1 MAGKTEKISITEQNL
16 LAGLKLIKN
25 HPLFSRLSG
34 RLTISGK
41 DFVGKDNYSI
51 VYPSEILFN
60 RNILLQSENW
70 AYVAAHS
77 LLHIS
82 FGHFDAQKMPN
93 RGKQLDIYLWN
104 KACDLYIAKFLE
116 DIGFGTSIWPSVT
129 DWFRDSMTDEIVI
142 YEYLIGHRGEKSNI
156 ELLYTG
162 FGTAP
167 GQFDMEGLEH
177 PLSWYN
183 HRNPHMAQFAYALA
197 ASVTHAIGIAGG
209 HALYKEENQGKAVQA
224 ASWFISQYPLL
235 GALAAGFT
243 IIEDETECRRLEI
256 RTAAV
261 DVIEAKIYVNPCF
274 VLTKEELRFVLA
286 HEYLHA
292 GLMHK
297 KRCQGRDFYLWN
309 VACDYVINGWLYE
322 MQIGSMPQDALYD
335 EELKG
340 KSAEEIYDQILRD
353 LKKYR
358 RLYTFRGYGAGDI
371 LSTDY
376 DNRKLGVDLDEFY
389 KNALS
394 QGLELEQSSGR
405 GLIPEGLVE
414 EIRAL
419 AMPPIPWDV
428 KLARWFD
435 AYFPPT
441 MRTRT
446 YAKPSRRQSSSPDIP
461 RPGYLIREELLEK
474 RTFGVILDT
483 SGSMDTKLL
492 GKALGAVAS
501 YAQAREV
508 PFVRVIFCDAAAY
521 DAGYLAPEEIA
532 GRVNVRGRGGTI
544 LQAGVEKLLHTNDFP
559 KTAPIL
565 FITDAQCESDLIVP
579 RTHAFL
585 IPKGTALPFQA
596 KGEVFQM
603 E

>member
-1 MAGKTEKISITEQNL
+1 MAEKKISITEQNL

-34 RLTISGK
+34 GFNISGK
-41 DFVGKDNYSI
+41 EFVGKDNYSI
-51 VYPSEILFN
+51 VYPSEIYFN
-60 RNILLQSENW
+60 RNILLQPENW
-70 AYVAAHS
+70 AYIAAHS

-93 RGKQLDIYLWN
+93 RGKQLDLYLWN

-116 DIGFGTSIWPSVT
+116 DIRFGISIWSSVT
-129 DWFRDSMTDEIVI
+129 DWFRNSMTDEIVI
-142 YEYLIGHRGEKSNI
+142 YEYLIGHKGEKDNI

-167 GQFDMEGLEH
+167 RQLDMRGLEH
-177 PLSWYN
+177 PLSWN
-183 HRNPHMAQFAYALA
+183 NRRNPYMAQFAYALA
-197 ASVTHAIGIAGG
+197 ASVTHAVSIAGG
-209 HALYKEENQGKAVQA
+209 HTLYEGKNQGKAVQA

-243 IIEDETECRRLEI
+243 IIEDEIECRRLEI

-261 DVIEAKIYVNPCF
+261 NVMEAKIYVNPCF

-292 GLMHK
+292 GLMHQ
-297 KRCQGRDFYLWN
+297 KRCQGRDAYFWN

-358 RLYTFRGYGAGDI
+358 RLCTFRGYGAGDI
-371 LSTDY
+371 LNTNY

-389 KNALS
+389 RNALS

-405 GLIPEGLVE
+405 GLIPAGLIE

-435 AYFPPT
+435 AYFPPIV
-441 MRTRT
+441 RTRT
-446 YAKPSRRQSSSPDIP
+446 YAKPSRRQSSSPNIP
-461 RPGYLIREELLEK
+461 RPGYLIREELLEQ

-483 SGSMDTKLL
+483 SGSMDAKLL
-492 GKALGAVAS
+492 GKALGAIAS

-508 PFVRVIFCDAAAY
+508 PFLRVIFCDAAAY

-532 GRVNVRGRGGTI
+532 GRVNIKGRGGTI

-559 KTAPIL
+559 PTAPIL
-565 FITDAQCESDLIVP
+565 FITDAQCEPDLIVP

-585 IPKGTALPFQA
+585 IPKGTTLPFQP
-596 KGEVFQM
+596 KGKVFQM